1 MFNIRIKEGKSFELD
16 VPVSGEPPPVK
27 KWNLGTKGCETM
39 TRWTVQ
45 HEDYSTK
52 LSVRNAERGDS
63 GQLTLSARNQH
74 GNDSATI
81 TVTVLGKLRILVN
94 GCENC

>member
-1 MFNIRIKEGKSFELD
+1 MFNVRVKVGKSFELD
-16 VPVSGEPPPVK
+16 VPVSGEPPPTK
-27 KWNLGTKGCETM
+27 KWNLGSKECDKM
-39 TRWTVQ
+39 PRWTVV

-63 GQLTLSARNQH
+63 GQLTLTARNQH

-81 TVTVLGKLRILVN
+81 TVTVLG
-94 GCENC
+94 EY